1 MVNKTEKRNDV
12 FGILTPVVDG
22 RRMFMNVQARQLFDM
37 EAEAG
42 EREVLSVG
50 KFVFS
55 KKKFDKAIQII
66 RDAIHREGWLV
77 IDEIGPMEL
86 RGEGF
91 CGVLKEVLASG
102 NEKQKILLVI
112 REGLVDKTKEFFQIK
127 DAVIINTIS
136 ILR

>member
-1 MVNKTEKRNDV
+1 
-12 FGILTPVVDG
+12 
-22 RRMFMNVQARQLFDM
+22 MNVQARQLFDM